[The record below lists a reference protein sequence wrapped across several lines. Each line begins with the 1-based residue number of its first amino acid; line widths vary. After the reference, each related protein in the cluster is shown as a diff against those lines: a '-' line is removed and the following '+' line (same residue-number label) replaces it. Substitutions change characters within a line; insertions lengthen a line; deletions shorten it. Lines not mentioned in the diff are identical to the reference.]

1 MKNRAAQISFL
12 TAATLLAA
20 STGVQALEI
29 KSGNDKVDVKI
40 YGQVNRALM
49 FVDDGNDSKLFHVDN
64 NNSSTRIGLQGKVK
78 SSDNLTVGSNF
89 ELEWTP
95 NSSQQVSMEK
105 ESISGTFAD
114 RLVEVYADFK
124 NTGKFSLGKG
134 NMASEDTSEVDL
146 SGTNLAGFSD
156 VARIGGSVLFYNP
169 AAEEEDPAYTI
180 RDIFSNMDG
189 LGKKYRVRYDTPT
202 FSGFSL
208 AAAAAEQENYDI
220 ALTYSGD
227 FSGTKVKAAVAY
239 SDPNSTYTTI
249 NGSASVLFPFGL
261 NFTVASG
268 VRDLDNMPAD
278 GDDPTFMYGKI
289 GYKCDT
295 LFSVG
300 STAISVDYGV
310 YENIKKQ
317 NIGQEGTT
325 MGVQFVQQISAYSS
339 ELYAAYRSL
348 EVEDTTSVEY
358 DTISVLFAGA
368 RVRF

>member
-12 TAATLLAA
+12 AAATLLAA

-40 YGQVNRALM
+40 YGQINRALM

-64 NNSSTRIGLQGKVK
+64 INSSSRVGLKGNVK
-78 SSDNLTVGSNF
+78 SSENMNVGAVL
-89 ELEWTP
+89 ELEWTANP
-95 NSSQQVSMEK
+95 SNKVSMEN
-105 ESISGTFAD
+105 ESISGSFSD
-114 RLVEVYADFK
+114 RLVEVFADVK
-124 NTGKFSLGKG
+124 NMGKFSIGKG
-134 NMASEDTSEVDL
+134 NMASENTSEVDL
-146 SGTNLAGFSD
+146 SGTFIVANSD
-156 VARIGGSVLFYNP
+156 VPDVAGGILFYN
-169 AAEEEDPAYTI
+169 ALAEEEDSRYSVK
-180 RDIFSNMDG
+180 DVFNNMDG
-189 LGKKYRVRYDTPT
+189 LSKKNRIRYDTPS
-202 FSGFSL
+202 FAGFGL
-208 AAAAAEQENYDI
+208 AVAAAEQEMFDV

-310 YENIKKQ
+310 YENTKKQ

-339 ELYAAYRSL
+339 ELYAGYRTYEL
-348 EVEDTTSVEY
+348 EDNTSADY
-358 DTISVLFAGA
+358 DNISALFAGA
-368 RVRF
+368 RVKF